1 MYWLVINGVQLLW
14 CEKKE
19 METQQNWKNI
29 ARSLL
34 TLGLFE
40 ISSYGIEAFGIG

>member
-1 MYWLVINGVQLLW
+1 MGHNCYGVI
-14 CEKKE
+14 KKE

-29 ARSLL
+29 ARWLL

-40 ISSYGIEAFGIG
+40 IGSYGIGAFGIG